1 MELGERGWLRE
12 VLTRTV
18 NAHVRDETSTA
29 ATKSAALP
37 TPKARANAYLRL
49 ALRESG
55 LLYGTP
61 SKTEGEATG
70 AAEERLFLAVLQAL
84 SRIGLDLA
92 YRLQAAPGPRVEQ
105 LLLLFAAMA
114 GELDDAEAIHKSIE
128 NASKKKGWPPPEKLW
143 RRVEEAL
150 EARAMSLSG
159 DPYYGLVLHN
169 GALFSDAHLF
179 GRLALSYFSSATFS
193 REASDRRIRF
203 AAQQKALLA
212 EVLIGLACAERRP
225 SFPARRAILRQIEDL
240 KLPDDVF
247 SVLHAFARRAF
258 ERPPSLER
266 VLKTVRTHAV
276 KRFIVEQALL
286 ASLVDGRRSPKER
299 EFLSALAQQLGI
311 SAEERKGLEL
321 EVAEFYAKHRDV
333 VDVFTVAAG
342 AEVMGEELVD
352 SMQAT
357 LEKNFQALLKEVRET
372 GELSVLLARAA
383 RGQKLTRE
391 EKRRMR
397 DQLLDVARAVPA
409 LAIFAAPGGV
419 LLLIALAKVLPFSLL
434 PSSFRDAR
442 RAALRRVV
450 ESDGSRNRRTNLG
463 EDPLSLI

>member
-1 MELGERGWLRE
+1 MLGKRGWLKE
-12 VLTRTV
+12 ILTRAV
-18 NAHVRDETSTA
+18 SSHMRDEVSSA
-29 ATKSAALP
+29 AKKSAALSSP
-37 TPKARANAYLRL
+37 IARARAYLRH

-61 SKTEGEATG
+61 SSSSEGAG
-70 AAEERLFLAVLQAL
+70 AAEERLFVAVLESL
-84 SRIGLDLA
+84 CRIALDLA
-92 YRLQAAPGPRVEQ
+92 YRVMAPPGPRVEQ

-114 GELDDAEAIHKSIE
+114 GELDDAEEIHRRIE
-128 NASKKKGWPPPEKLW
+128 GAFKKKGWPLSDKLW

-150 EARAMSLSG
+150 EGRAMSLSG

-179 GRLALSYFSSATFS
+179 GRLAISYFSTTTFP
-193 REASDRRIRF
+193 REMAERRVHF

-225 SFPARRAILRQIEDL
+225 SYPARRAILRQIEDL
-240 KLPDDVF
+240 KLPDEIGEA
-247 SVLHAFARRAF
+247 LHAFARKAF
-258 ERPPSLER
+258 ERPPSLQR
-266 VLKTVRTHAV
+266 ALQTVRTYEL
-276 KRFIVEQALL
+276 KRFILEQALL
-286 ASLVDGRRSPKER
+286 ASLVDGRRSPKEVD
-299 EFLSALAQQLGI
+299 FLAALASQLGFPP
-311 SAEERKGLEL
+311 EERKALEL
-321 EVAEFYAKHRDV
+321 EVAEFYAKRRDV

-357 LEKNFQALLKEVRET
+357 LEKNFTALLNEVKET

-383 RGQKLTRE
+383 RGQKLSRE

-397 DQLLDVARAVPA
+397 EQLLDVARAVPA

-434 PSSFRDAR
+434 PSSFREAKDEPRYDA
-442 RAALRRVV
+442 
-450 ESDGSRNRRTNLG
+450 
-463 EDPLSLI
+463 

>member
-1 MELGERGWLRE
+1 MLGKRGWLKE
-12 VLTRTV
+12 VLTRAV
-18 NAHVRDETSTA
+18 SSHMRDEISSA
-29 ATKSAALP
+29 AKRSAALP
-37 TPKARANAYLRL
+37 SPIAKARAYLRL

-61 SKTEGEATG
+61 SKSHEPTG
-70 AAEERLFLAVLQAL
+70 AAEERLFVAVLESL
-84 SRIGLDLA
+84 CRIGLDVA
-92 YRLQAAPGPRVEQ
+92 YRVVAPPGPRVEQ

-114 GELDDAEAIHKSIE
+114 GRIDDAEEIHKRIE
-128 NASKKKGWPPPEKLW
+128 SAFKKKGWPLSDKVW
-143 RRVEEAL
+143 RKVEEAL
-150 EARAMSLSG
+150 EARAMSLAG

-179 GRLALSYFSSATFS
+179 GRLAISYFSTVAFP
-193 REASDRRIRF
+193 REAAERRVRF
-203 AAQQKALLA
+203 AAEQKALLA

-240 KLPDDVF
+240 KLPDEVGEA
-247 SVLHAFARRAF
+247 LHAFARKAF
-258 ERPPSLER
+258 ERPPSLQR
-266 VLKTVRTHAV
+266 SLQTVRTQEL
-276 KRFIVEQALL
+276 KRFILEQALL
-286 ASLVDGRRSPKER
+286 ASLVDGRRSPKEID
-299 EFLSALAQQLGI
+299 FLAALAAQLGYTPD
-311 SAEERKGLEL
+311 ERKQLEL

-357 LEKNFQALLKEVRET
+357 LEKNFQALLTEVKET

-383 RGQKLTRE
+383 RGQKLTRD

-397 DQLLDVARAVPA
+397 EQLLDVARAVPA

-434 PSSFRDAR
+434 PSSFREAKDEPRYDA
-442 RAALRRVV
+442 
-450 ESDGSRNRRTNLG
+450 
-463 EDPLSLI
+463 

>member
-1 MELGERGWLRE
+1 MELGERGWLKE

-18 NAHVRDETSTA
+18 SAHARDEVSSA
-29 ATKSAALP
+29 AKRSAALP
-37 TPKARANAYLRL
+37 TPRARAGAYLRF

-61 SKTEGEATG
+61 SKTKDSGG
-70 AAEERLFLAVLQAL
+70 GAEERLFVAVLEAL
-84 SRIGLDLA
+84 GRIGLDLA
-92 YRLQAAPGPRVEQ
+92 YRVQAAPGPRVEQ

-114 GELDDAEAIHKSIE
+114 GRLDDAEDIHRRIE
-128 NASKKKGWPPPEKLW
+128 SAFKKKGWPLPEKLW

-150 EARAMSLSG
+150 EARAISLSG
-159 DPYYGLVLHN
+159 DPYYGVVLHN
-169 GALFSDAHLF
+169 GALFSDANVF
-179 GRLALSYFSSATFS
+179 GRLAISYFSTATFS
-193 REASDRRIRF
+193 REAAERRLRF
-203 AAQQKALLA
+203 AAQQKALVA
-212 EVLIGLACAERRP
+212 EVLIGLSCAERRP

-240 KLPDDVF
+240 KLPDDVHAP
-247 SVLHAFARRAF
+247 LHAFARRAF
-258 ERPPSLER
+258 ERPPSLEKA
-266 VLKTVRTHAV
+266 LKTVRTHAL
-276 KRFIVEQALL
+276 KRFILEQALL
-286 ASLVDGRRSPKER
+286 ASLVDGRRSPKEID
-299 EFLSALAQQLGI
+299 FLAALASQLGI
-311 SAEERKGLEL
+311 SSEERRALEL

-333 VDVFTVAAG
+333 VDVFTVSAG

-357 LEKNFQALLKEVRET
+357 LEKNFQALLNEVKET

-397 DQLLDVARAVPA
+397 EQLLDVARAVPA

-434 PSSFRDAR
+434 PSSFREAKDEPRYDA
-442 RAALRRVV
+442 
-450 ESDGSRNRRTNLG
+450 
-463 EDPLSLI
+463 